1 MTLWLRVAREGREG
15 FGTLAGDSISV
26 HDGDMFGT
34 NAPTGE
40 SLALA
45 DATLLTPCVPQKMVC
60 LWNNSRAVAA
70 KNNLAEPAEPLYFLK
85 APTAYLASGQTIPR
99 PASYDGRVIYE
110 AELGVVIGK
119 RCSGVDEA
127 EAAAHIFGFTCV
139 NDVTALELLFKDASF
154 PQWTRAK
161 NFDGFGPFGP
171 VIASGLDPAA
181 LTVKALLD
189 GRERQSQ
196 TADDMFFSPARLV
209 SLISRDLTLL
219 PGDIIA
225 CGTTVGA
232 LPLKPGAKIEIAVA
246 GIGVLSNVMG

>member
-1 MTLWLRVAREGREG
+1 MTLWLRFAQGDRTG
-15 FGTLAGDSISV
+15 FGTLDGEHVYV
-26 HDGDMFGT
+26 HEGDMFGLY
-34 NAPTGE
+34 APTGE
-40 SLALA
+40 TLALA
-45 DATLLTPCVPQKMVC
+45 DVTLLTPCAPQKMVC

-85 APTAYLASGQTIPR
+85 APSAYLASGQTIPR

-119 RCSGVDEA
+119 RSSNVDEA
-127 EAAAHIFGFTCV
+127 TAAEHIFGFTCV
-139 NDVTALELLFKDASF
+139 NDVTALELLFKDPSF

-161 NFDGFGPFGP
+161 NFDGFGAFGP
-171 VIASGLDPAA
+171 VIAHGLDPATI
-181 LTVKALLD
+181 TVKALLD

-196 TADDMFFSPARLV
+196 TADDMFFSPAKLV
-209 SLISRDLTLL
+209 SLISRDMTLL

-232 LPLKPGAKIEIAVA
+232 LPMKPGAKIEVVVS
-246 GIGVLSNVMG
+246 GVGALANVMG